1 METRMPGLTSRMRS
15 NYLFKSVIYGCRY
28 DGRGPVHET
37 GLPHN
42 PEMPDRRPWN
52 HLAGAKIAE
61 AASERF
67 RGSGFICDIVDR

>member
-1 METRMPGLTSRMRS
+1 MLGLTSRMRS

-42 PEMPDRRPWN
+42 PEVPDRRPWN
-52 HLAGAKIAE
+52 HLAGA
-61 AASERF
+61 
-67 RGSGFICDIVDR
+67 